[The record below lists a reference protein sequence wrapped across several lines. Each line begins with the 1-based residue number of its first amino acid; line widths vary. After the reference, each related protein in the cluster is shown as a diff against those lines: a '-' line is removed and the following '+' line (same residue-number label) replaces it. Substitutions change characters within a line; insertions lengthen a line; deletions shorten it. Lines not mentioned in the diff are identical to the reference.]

1 MATMDKIEARRIYGQ
16 SRRKQLRRQDHN
28 RLDIASRPKTALS
41 IMEHSMR
48 GRVPSLVALKY
59 ERMVASDFGY
69 FRGAVPVMAAD
80 LAMLPHTGIVTQLC
94 GDAHVRNLGAYAG
107 ADGRLVFDINDFDET
122 IRGPF
127 EWDVKRMATSL
138 VLAGRE
144 ALNRKRDCEAAVSA
158 FVRRYCKCVR
168 MFARMAVIDLARYQ
182 VHRLQR
188 VSPISQALLKAERAT
203 PLHTQ
208 DALTELTPPKL
219 SESSRRIF
227 KEQKPLLTRLNASQ
241 ARAVVASLKLYE
253 ESLLPDRRHFVHQ
266 YHPIDVAFKVVGTGS
281 VGTRDYCIYCEGN
294 GSNDPLFLQ
303 VKEELPSAY
312 APYLDV
318 AGLTLHQGRRVAE
331 GQRAMQF
338 QSDILVG
345 WTTLADREYVVR
357 QLNDHKASIE
367 VDDLKGRGLVDYA
380 EICGELLARGH
391 ARSGDPQILAGYLGN
406 GRPFEVAI
414 AAFAFAYADQTEKD
428 RQELLRSSHLA
439 KARTVK
445 PPTQATAAQKRT
457 PLEAA
462 AARTN

>member
-1 MATMDKIEARRIYGQ
+1 
-16 SRRKQLRRQDHN
+16 
-28 RLDIASRPKTALS
+28 
-41 IMEHSMR
+41 
-48 GRVPSLVALKY
+48 
-59 ERMVASDFGY
+59 
-69 FRGAVPVMAAD
+69 
-80 LAMLPHTGIVTQLC
+80 
-94 GDAHVRNLGAYAG
+94 
-107 ADGRLVFDINDFDET
+107 
-122 IRGPF
+122 
-127 EWDVKRMATSL
+127 
-138 VLAGRE
+138 
-144 ALNRKRDCEAAVSA
+144 
-158 FVRRYCKCVR
+158 
-168 MFARMAVIDLARYQ
+168 
-182 VHRLQR
+182 
-188 VSPISQALLKAERAT
+188 
-203 PLHTQ
+203 
-208 DALTELTPPKL
+208 
-219 SESSRRIF
+219 
-227 KEQKPLLTRLNASQ
+227 
-241 ARAVVASLKLYE
+241 
-253 ESLLPDRRHFVHQ
+253 
-266 YHPIDVAFKVVGTGS
+266 

-428 RQELLRSSHLA
+428 RQELLRSSHFA